1 MFVKHITELNL
12 EEAKVELLKL
22 RNQRS
27 KARRDITY
35 TQAGIRG
42 MVEKISFLL
51 NKFPTLKN

>member
-12 EEAKVELLKL
+12 EEAKVELLNL
-22 RNQRS
+22 RNRLT

-35 TQAGIRG
+35 TQAGKRG
-42 MVEKISFLL
+42 IAERISFLL

>member
-1 MFVKHITELNL
+1 MNNKHITELNL
-12 EEAKVELLKL
+12 EEAKVEVLEL
-22 RNQRS
+22 RNRLS

-42 MVEKISFLL
+42 MAEKISFLL

>member
-35 TQAGIRG
+35 TQAGRRG